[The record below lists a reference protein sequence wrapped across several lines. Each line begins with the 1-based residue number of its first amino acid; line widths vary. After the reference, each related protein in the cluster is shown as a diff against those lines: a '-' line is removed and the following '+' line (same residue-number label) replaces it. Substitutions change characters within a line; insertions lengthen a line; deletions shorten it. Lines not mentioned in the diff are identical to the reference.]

1 METPWSTRP
10 PEWFLITS
18 LTTIMFSFP
27 QRHPSFHW
35 CTHCFLSKGCRSII
49 YYFTILHATI
59 LLTDHSRMRAKAWFW
74 SSRSRPHP
82 EIPEGEF
89 PWEVRKNAVGRMN
102 YGCFF
107 VMSTCGQSQRVAFGG
122 ERWDAQS
129 WATLKLGLLLDFQFF
144 EVTHCI
150 INSIAGAYNSSKRE
164 RISVNIGWNPRFWLN
179 Y

>member
-1 METPWSTRP
+1 
-10 PEWFLITS
+10 
-18 LTTIMFSFP
+18 MFSFP
-27 QRHPSFHW
+27 QRHPSFPW
-35 CTHCFLSKGCRSII
+35 CTHCFLSMGCRSNP
-49 YYFTILHATI
+49 TS
-59 LLTDHSRMRAKAWFW
+59 LLTDHSRMREKAWFW

-89 PWEVRKNAVGRMN
+89 PREVRKDAVGRLN

-107 VMSTCGQSQRVAFGG
+107 VMSTRGQSQRIAFGG

-150 INSIAGAYNSSKRE
+150 INSIAGEPITPTKEKESQLIYDGIHAFDWITNSACPTLKKW
-164 RISVNIGWNPRFWLN
+164 ITVKQFICTF
-179 Y
+179 